1 MGRGAA
7 GSLGGLRGA
16 PRFLILVVGGVFVV
30 FVVVVVVVVVAGVAG
45 VAGVGV
51 AWVDDDPSM
60 FEFCRIASLV
70 VENLK

>member
-1 MGRGAA
+1 LGRGAA
-7 GSLGGLRGA
+7 GPRGGLRGA

-30 FVVVVVVVVVAGVAG
+30 FVVVVVVVVVV
-45 VAGVGV
+45 GVGV
-51 AWVDDDPSM
+51 ASVDDEPSM

>member
-30 FVVVVVVVVVAGVAG
+30 FVVVVVVVMVAG

>member
-30 FVVVVVVVVVAGVAG
+30 FVVFVV

-51 AWVDDDPSM
+51 AWVDDEPSM

>member
-1 MGRGAA
+1 M
-7 GSLGGLRGA
+7 
-16 PRFLILVVGGVFVV
+16 
-30 FVVVVVVVVVAGVAG
+30 FVVVVVVVV

>member
-1 MGRGAA
+1 M
-7 GSLGGLRGA
+7 
-16 PRFLILVVGGVFVV
+16 FVV
-30 FVVVVVVVVVAGVAG
+30 FVVVVVVVVVAG